1 MIAFKVPPCCKEC
14 SSLIEYPGPLGSKF
28 YCHMKAIDPTA
39 QQQDISTIFVD
50 PETRPEWC
58 PMVDCLK
65 GYSTLE
71 PKAKEGADMF
81 LRGLA
86 ILFNCE
92 DLLEEIEEEDTLSE

>member
-14 SSLIEYPGPLGSKF
+14 SSLIEYTGPLGRKF

-39 QQQDISTIFVD
+39 QHQDISTIFVD

-65 GYSTLE
+65 VYSTLE

-86 ILFNCE
+86 ILFNSE

>member
-1 MIAFKVPPCCKEC
+1 MIAFEVPPCCKEC
-14 SSLIEYPGPLGSKF
+14 SSLIEYTCLPLGRKF

-39 QQQDISTIFVD
+39 QHQDISTIFVD

-65 GYSTLE
+65 VYSTLD

-86 ILFNCE
+86 ILFNFE
-92 DLLEEIEEEDTLSE
+92 DSLEEIDDE

>member
-14 SSLIEYPGPLGSKF
+14 SSLIEYTCLPLGRKF
-28 YCHMKAIDPTA
+28 YCHMKAITPTA

-65 GYSTLE
+65 VYSTLD

-86 ILFNCE
+86 ILFNFE
-92 DLLEEIEEEDTLSE
+92 DSLEETDDE

>member
-14 SSLIEYPGPLGSKF
+14 TSLIEYPGPLGSKF
-28 YCHMKAIDPTA
+28 YCHIKAIDPTT
-39 QQQDISTIFVD
+39 QQQDIVFVD

-65 GYSTLE
+65 VYSTLD

-86 ILFNCE
+86 ILFNSE
-92 DLLEEIEEEDTLSE
+92 DLLEEIDDD